1 MKYQVPKGTRDFL
14 PEEMGLRRG
23 VINTLVSTYGIYGF
37 QEWDGPA
44 FEYLDTLVGKS
55 GESVMNEIYTFKDKG
70 GRNLGLRFELTT
82 SLARIIADNPQIKKP
97 LRLFNIGKVWRYE
110 QPQAGRFRE
119 FLQADTDIF
128 GSTSM
133 LCEIELL
140 TMAAAALKKLKVS
153 DSVILLNNRKILEA
167 QLRSVGIKDDRKAG
181 ALRSLDKLAKIGIDG
196 VRREFEVQSIP
207 KEQFE
212 ELMKQININGDNQF
226 KLDKVSQFLANDKI
240 GVEGIK
246 ELRQIIG
253 FLAENSLGMPI
264 QIDFSLVRGLDYYTG
279 PIYEI
284 RSTDQK
290 ELGSFAGGGR
300 YDQLI
305 QTLGGQATSAVGIS
319 FGIERLIEIIKKR
332 KEYSDIISPV
342 EIFIGYPNQDALPIA
357 LNAAKMFREAGI
369 TTEIDLTG
377 RNLGKQLAYASAI
390 NAKYSFIVFSAEEQ
404 KLKEMAT
411 QKEETMD
418 VVSAISEIVKKK

>member
-1 MKYQVPKGTRDFL
+1 MKYQTPKGTRDFL

-23 VINTLVSTYGIYGF
+23 VINTLVSMYGIYGF
-37 QEWDGPA
+37 KEWDGLA

-55 GESVMNEIYTFKDKG
+55 GESIANEIYTFKDKG
-70 GRNLGLRFELTT
+70 DRNLGLRFELTT
-82 SLARIIADNPQIKKP
+82 SLARIIAGNPQLKKP

-133 LCEIELL
+133 LCEVELL
-140 TMAAAALKKLKVS
+140 TMAAVALKKLKVT
-153 DSVILLNNRKILEA
+153 DSIILLNNRKILEA
-167 QLRSVGIKDDRKAG
+167 QLKSVGINDDSKTG
-181 ALRSLDKLAKIGIDG
+181 SLRSLDKLAKIGIEG
-196 VRREFEVQSIP
+196 VRREFEAQGIP
-207 KEQFE
+207 VEQFE
-212 ELMKQININGDNQF
+212 ELMKRINIDGDNQF
-226 KLDKVSQFLANDKI
+226 KLDQVSQFLTNDKI
-240 GVEGIK
+240 GMGGIE
-246 ELRQIIG
+246 ELRQIIN
-253 FLAENSLGMPI
+253 FLAESGLDMPI
-264 QIDFSLVRGLDYYTG
+264 QIDLSLVRGLGYYTG

-332 KEYSDIISPV
+332 NGYSDIISPV
-342 EIFIGYPNQDALPIA
+342 EVFIGYPNQGALPVA
-357 LNAAKMFREAGI
+357 LVAAKMFREAGI

-404 KLKEMAT
+404 KLKEMAS

-418 VVSAISEIVKKK
+418 VASAISEIVKRK

>member
-14 PEEMGLRRG
+14 PKEMGLRRG

-55 GESVMNEIYTFKDKG
+55 GESITNEIYTFKDKG

-82 SLARIIADNPQIKKP
+82 SLARIIAGNPQIKKP

-133 LCEIELL
+133 LCEVELL
-140 TMAAAALKKLKVS
+140 TMAAAALKKLKVT
-153 DSVILLNNRKILEA
+153 DSVILLNNRKILKA
-167 QLRSVGIKDDRKAG
+167 QLRSVDIKDNCKAG
-181 ALRSLDKLAKIGIDG
+181 ALRSLDKLAKIGIEG
-196 VRREFEVQSIP
+196 VGREFESQGIP
-207 KEQFE
+207 IAQFG
-212 ELMKQININGDNQF
+212 ELMKQVNIGGDNQF
-226 KLDKVSQFLANDKI
+226 KLDQVSQFLANDKVGI
-240 GVEGIK
+240 EGVE
-246 ELRQIIG
+246 ELRQIIN
-253 FLAENSLGMPI
+253 FLAESSLDMPT

-332 KEYSDIISPV
+332 EGYSDIISPV
-342 EIFIGYPNQDALPIA
+342 EVFIGYPNQDVLPVALVT
-357 LNAAKMFREAGI
+357 AKMFREAGI

-377 RNLGKQLAYASAI
+377 RNLKRQLAYASAI

-418 VVSAISEIVKKK
+418 VTSAISEIVKRK